1 MIAMSAYRETISSE
15 DDFSLFDSEKDSF
28 NFEMEKQLAYILGGK
43 LNANEKNQQAS
54 SKKPD
59 FSKLNLVNS
68 QNQDLSTKIRT
79 NFLKFSWFAFS
90 VGLFVSIGNLS
101 KRYC

>member
-1 MIAMSAYRETISSE
+1 
-15 DDFSLFDSEKDSF
+15 
-28 NFEMEKQLAYILGGK
+28 MEKNICYALGDK
-43 LNANEKNQQAS
+43 QVNEKNQQGA

-68 QNQDLSTKIRT
+68 QNQDLSTKIKA
-79 NFLKFSWFAFS
+79 NFMKFSWFAMS
-90 VGLFVSIGNLS
+90 VGFFVSIGNLS